1 MPGALV
7 VVGGA
12 LGVPGSI
19 GRIGAV
25 RSSAWIWHFSSTH
38 STTARSGGL
47 RYSPTTSRTL
57 ATNCGSLDSFQVSWR
72 CGCSPNAFQIRSTA
86 DCVRPT
92 SRAIERVDQCVASWA
107 SSPAS

>member
-1 MPGALV
+1 MPLV

-25 RSSAWIWHFSSTH
+25 RSRAWICDFSSTH

-47 RYSPTTSRTL
+47 RYSPTTSLTL
-57 ATNCGSLDSFQVSWR
+57 STNCGSFDSFQESWR
-72 CGCSPNAFQIRSTA
+72 
-86 DCVRPT
+86 
-92 SRAIERVDQCVASWA
+92 
-107 SSPAS
+107 